1 MKICSDNIPTL
12 EMNSPLRNTKINLT
26 LQKQRVMFLFP
37 NTMIWMGKVS
47 DNRYLSFADNGLLLS
62 SKGHSIFVSL
72 ILILVDPPSNFL
84 FPDCAHAW
92 PFMQALT

>member
-1 MKICSDNIPTL
+1 
-12 EMNSPLRNTKINLT
+12 
-26 LQKQRVMFLFP
+26 MFLFP